1 MAGCAFDA
9 LLLLTGFSFARLCC
23 APRLS
28 LLFQVCLGFH
38 EKVQKPKSFLSWG
51 GKSEEKVFWERWIV
65 PIRCDS
71 FTESSGAAAG
81 DATASAGGFSAPSP
95 LQLLRR
101 ARLSECLTYLV
112 FRCNEK
118 REHIPPLKASST
130 AALAFSFELSFT
142 VGGKKD
148 DSWGTQFTKLL
159 SMTPPI
165 LKLQ

>member
-1 MAGCAFDA
+1 MLLVCRA
-9 LLLLTGFSFARLCC
+9 LV
-23 APRLS
+23 S
-28 LLFQVCLGFH
+28 LLQVCLGFH

-51 GKSEEKVFWERWIV
+51 GKSEEKVFWERWII

-71 FTESSGAAAG
+71 FTESSGAAG
-81 DATASAGGFSAPSP
+81 DAAAAAGGFSAPSS

>member
-1 MAGCAFDA
+1 M
-9 LLLLTGFSFARLCC
+9 
-23 APRLS
+23 
-28 LLFQVCLGFH
+28 CLGFH
-38 EKVQKPKSFLSWG
+38 EKVSKPKSFLSWG

-71 FTESSGAAAG
+71 SSTGETTAAESNATGAAAG
-81 DATASAGGFSAPSP
+81 SVASSAGTAAASAGTAVASVSHSPASSAALL
-95 LQLLRR
+95 LQRR
-101 ARLSECLTYLV
+101 ARLCECLTYLV